1 MTDSGVILEKLFS
14 MDVELE
20 DDSVLRLMK
29 KREKV
34 DLINLDD
41 GRLAE
46 KNGKIILEKRYS
58 EEHNLQVGDSIS
70 LVGIDFTITCIG
82 STPDYD
88 MPVRKFSDSAVDS
101 NLFGTAFVTD
111 SQYNEILD
119 GIYKGGGKFEDSW
132 CSW

>member
-88 MPVRKFSDSAVDS
+88 MPVRKFSDSIVYLCD
-101 NLFGTAFVTD
+101 LFVGHAP
-111 SQYNEILD
+111 NPA
-119 GIYKGGGKFEDSW
+119 
-132 CSW
+132 